1 MEAWAHRV
9 RVSSKISQQH
19 PHSAYAGLGMSL
31 KLEWQ
36 YLQRN
41 VPEVGAMVGPIEEA
55 LNEKFF
61 PELFRGRR
69 STPTF
74 VKSESIVLSMAS

>member
-1 MEAWAHRV
+1 M
-9 RVSSKISQQH
+9 
-19 PHSAYAGLGMSL
+19 

-36 YLQRN
+36 YLQRT